1 MMCIIVN
8 DGDTVYGSF
17 VLETAVC
24 TVESVQT
31 SDDGICADSHGTGKG
46 DGGHGI
52 SGIVSSGNGKPD
64 FTDGL
69 FVVHGGKRRTGF
81 VIICQIICIIF
92 TGIIKTVGD
101 DLLWKSVGQF
111 LMVCNFSIDNGCS
124 VCQCIAGKFT
134 ERTTDVVDIL
144 EKSRCSAS
152 TFKMMLYFGRKF
164 RKLLVYSQA
173 SETKI
178 PE

>member
-1 MMCIIVN
+1 M
-8 DGDTVYGSF
+8 
-17 VLETAVC
+17 
-24 TVESVQT
+24 
-31 SDDGICADSHGTGKG
+31 SDYLHNIHRN
-46 DGGHGI
+46 H
-52 SGIVSSGNGKPD
+52 
-64 FTDGL
+64 
-69 FVVHGGKRRTGF
+69 
-81 VIICQIICIIF
+81 Q
-92 TGIIKTVGD
+92 TVGD

>member
-1 MMCIIVN
+1 MKEKEYMRLESDSIGTMEVPE
-8 DGDTVYGSF
+8 DAYYG
-17 VLETAVC
+17 
-24 TVESVQT
+24 VQALRAKENFPIT
-31 SDDGICADSHGTGKG
+31 GTKLHPVFIKNLAKIKRAAAITNRKAGRL
-46 DGGHGI
+46 
-52 SGIVSSGNGKPD
+52 KPEIANAIEA
-64 FTDGL
+64 
-69 FVVHGGKRRTGF
+69 F

-144 EKSRCSAS
+144 EKVQMFC
-152 TFKMMLYFGRKF
+152 FY
-164 RKLLVYSQA
+164 
-173 SETKI
+173 I
-178 PE
+178 